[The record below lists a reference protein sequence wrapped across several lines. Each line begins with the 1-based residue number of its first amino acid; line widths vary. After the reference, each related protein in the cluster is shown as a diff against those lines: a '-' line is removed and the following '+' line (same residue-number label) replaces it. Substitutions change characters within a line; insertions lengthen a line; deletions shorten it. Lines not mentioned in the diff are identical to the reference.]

1 MSVFYL
7 ASLVCLVTCM
17 VVGCLLACRSD
28 LYDLYVGRLAC
39 LLIWFVYWPIG
50 LYGLSGWSDLVD
62 GLSVFYLASLVC
74 LVTCML
80 VGCLLVCWSDL
91 YDLYVGRLA
100 CLVVGLVYLA
110 GLVGWSGQAVN
121 RLVYCS
127 LSVGMLVSL
136 RLSWLI

>member
-1 MSVFYL
+1 M
-7 ASLVCLVTCM
+7 ASLVCL
-17 VVGCLLACRSD
+17 L
-28 LYDLYVGRLAC
+28 
-39 LLIWFVYWPIG
+39 
-50 LYGLSGWSDLVD
+50 
-62 GLSVFYLASLVC
+62 
-74 LVTCML
+74 TCML
-80 VGCLLVCWSDL
+80 VGCLLVCWPDL

>member
-1 MSVFYL
+1 
-7 ASLVCLVTCM
+7 M
-17 VVGCLLACRSD
+17 VVGCLLVCR
-28 LYDLYVGRLAC
+28 
-39 LLIWFVYWPIG
+39 
-50 LYGLSGWSDLVD
+50 
-62 GLSVFYLASLVC
+62 
-74 LVTCML
+74 
-80 VGCLLVCWSDL
+80 SDL

-136 RLSWLI
+136 RLSWLIGDLAAGSSIRAFAGC